1 MQNWFFVQSAE
12 YGKYYIEVDVNGYGT
27 YKIWIGMLH
36 SDDSV
41 GNPVDELTT
50 SNKSSARRKYNK
62 FIQDAETD
70 SYGWNSHIDNLTW
83 EFNTNTSLNSVQ
95 EYILSNPKNINVSS
109 YIRRGSNMKKYV
121 NASSDS
127 SIRQKV
133 RNLILDLKN
142 PDKWDYTGY
151 VTLDVVDGKRWAIVI
166 GWLDGFEDEG
176 TADYKRDDCRLC
188 GKVAYQ
194 STHSVMQEY
203 DYDWLMPYDEDTGEV
218 WDTDTSIN
226 SDDNIDSCID
236 WWLSEWEEIKKIYVY
251 PEEFYEDSDAE
262 IDLMNDESETDGIW
276 ESTNIRGRKKIMSA
290 SSGIRKMTQKQIK
303 DYVRDGAAIDITNY
317 GFGEMDQFLREHN
330 LDKIAVS
337 RGVYGMNG
345 CLLQDRDTGELYA
358 ITARNSALMMAF

>member
-12 YGKYYIEVDVNGYGT
+12 YGKYYIEVDINDYGT
-27 YKIWIGMLH
+27 YNIWIGMLY
-36 SDDSV
+36 SDGSV

-95 EYILSNPKNINVSS
+95 EYILSNPKNIKASS
-109 YIRRGSNMKKYV
+109 YIREGGNMKKYV
-121 NASSDS
+121 KASSDS
-127 SIRQKV
+127 NIRQKV
-133 RNLILDLKN
+133 RDLILDLKN
-142 PDKWDYTGY
+142 PNKWDYTGY

-166 GWLDGFEDEG
+166 GWMDGFEDEG
-176 TADYKRDDCRLC
+176 ISDYKRDDCRLC

-194 STHSVMQEY
+194 STNSVMQEY
-203 DYDWLMPYDEDTGEV
+203 DYDWLMPYDENTGEV
-218 WDTDTSIN
+218 WDTDTSID
-226 SDDNIDSCID
+226 SDGNIDSCID

-251 PEEFYEDSDAE
+251 PEEDFLVIEDEKFPWMEDV
-262 IDLMNDESETDGIW
+262 
-276 ESTNIRGRKKIMSA
+276 MSA
-290 SSGIRKMTQKQIK
+290 SSGIRTMTQKQIK

-317 GFGEMDQFLREHN
+317 GFSEMKDFLHSHD

-337 RGVYGMNG
+337 RGTYGING
-345 CLLQDRDTGELYA
+345 GLLQDRDTGEMYA
-358 ITARNSALMMAF
+358 ITARNSVLMMAF